1 MDSNDKLVSP
11 TSTGGSGLKP
21 LVRANSVY
29 MTRKRTSLLDTM
41 QFDGALSSSKR
52 IRDEVSAEPSLIAES
67 AKIM

>member
-11 TSTGGSGLKP
+11 TSIH
-21 LVRANSVY
+21 V
-29 MTRKRTSLLDTM
+29 TRKRTSLIDTM